1 MRRVA
6 GLGVCLLLTRR
17 LIRGGSGH
25 PPPVGHRWRG
35 VAWGIA
41 RSRMGHRRQS
51 RFCFA
56 STTGGA
62 PEITRRTTATC
73 RGWVGWGPCPH
84 PDQPGPAAVVRSKQT
99 GTSFKGGVSATSG
112 VVTRVR
118 AKAASST
125 EAGCGR
131 ERERDTFSPPGP
143 SQRAAKLRPDL
154 LRVAIS
160 YLLPAHPGTTG
171 RRLRFPPLL
180 SPPGG
185 HTDGRTLR
193 RGFRPSGE
201 RMRAPGDAV
210 AGPPPARPCPA
221 GALAVRLAMCSR

>member
-1 MRRVA
+1 VGLPGELLGREWVTADKA
-6 GLGVCLLLTRR
+6 GFAL
-17 LIRGGSGH
+17 
-25 PPPVGHRWRG
+25 PPPPAEHQ
-35 VAWGIA
+35 
-41 RSRMGHRRQS
+41 RSPDALPRLAGGGW
-51 RFCFA
+51 
-56 STTGGA
+56 GGA
-62 PEITRRTTATC
+62 HVHTPTNR
-73 RGWVGWGPCPH
+73 
-84 PDQPGPAAVVRSKQT
+84 GPAAVVRSKQT
-99 GTSFKGGVSATSG
+99 GTGFKGGVSATSG